1 MTPEQHNFVE
11 HIAKEQIKYESIFTE
26 QANVLQADLKGY
38 QVAMTQIK
46 QPPLIAKCGQCQ
58 EPPLDE
64 VDQYL
69 IQCDNI
75 CQIVPHNVDE

>member
-1 MTPEQHNFVE
+1 MLNLYKQSNKQFSFITITMTPEQHNFVE

-58 EPPLDE
+58 ESPLDE
-64 VDQYL
+64 VD
-69 IQCDNI
+69 
-75 CQIVPHNVDE
+75 